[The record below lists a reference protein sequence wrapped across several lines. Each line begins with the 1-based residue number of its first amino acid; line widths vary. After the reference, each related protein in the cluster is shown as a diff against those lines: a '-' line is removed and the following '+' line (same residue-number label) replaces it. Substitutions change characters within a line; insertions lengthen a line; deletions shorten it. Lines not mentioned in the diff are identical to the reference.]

1 MIVLVLGFVTLLG
14 QVVLLR
20 EIGVAFHG
28 SELAYVLGFGFWLCG
43 TALGASHRDDRDPV
57 AALRLAGWAVLPALV
72 LARALRP
79 LLGTVT
85 GAEPGLLRLFVGLA
99 LILGPVGFLGGAAFR
114 RVANARLAAGSPL
127 ARTYAL
133 ECLGAAVG
141 GLAATLLPAVGA
153 PGLAGAW
160 VVALAASSLLR
171 PSSWRRVRAAV
182 PIAVALAGLIVSTP
196 FDARLTHWTHP
207 DLLATRD
214 TPYGRLTLDGRD
226 GQVAVFVDDALAYE
240 SQGTTAEEFAAIAAV
255 QRETPGAVLVL
266 GGWVEDLAGELVP
279 YHPSRVLD
287 VEVDG
292 ALPTLAAPYLDGRVA
307 PADLLLGDPRRLLP
321 LAERFDLLLSALPEP
336 STGRANRHYT
346 AEFFARC
353 AASLSDDGVLAI
365 RLRMAENLWTP
376 RQAHRAA
383 AVYAALATAFT
394 DVVVLPG
401 ADTVFLA
408 SNAPLERDAEVLA
421 ERFRRANPPTQLA
434 SAAWL
439 NWRYAND
446 RTARMEQLLRQA
458 NVPANRD
465 LRPTCYADAIMLD
478 LARVVPGVGWRP
490 LPNASRWLWPALA
503 ALMVPA
509 ILSRSRPALR
519 RAWFAGYAGLA
530 GMGLEIVIV
539 LHDQTG
545 RGVLYRDLGLLLTL
559 FMVGLAAG
567 ALAGQT
573 YARRPDGRWRWPV
586 LVAALSGWSC
596 ALAFVLE
603 RGASGLLFSG
613 AVLLVTGMLVALIF
627 AAAAAAVRQDAGPV
641 YAADVLGGGIGG
653 VVTSLLLVPFAGL
666 PVACLVIAALA
677 LPAAVAIWPG
687 RSGSRM

>member
-43 TALGASHRDDRDPV
+43 TALGAAHRDDRDPV

-85 GAEPGLLRLFVGLA
+85 GAEPGLLRLLVGLA
-99 LILGPVGFLGGAAFR
+99 LSLGPVGFLGGAAFR
-114 RVANARLAAGSPL
+114 RIANARLATGSTL
-127 ARTYAL
+127 AHTYAL

-160 VVALAASSLLR
+160 LVALAASSVLTAGR
-171 PSSWRRVRAAV
+171 RRVLAAV
-182 PIAVALAGLIVSTP
+182 PIAIALAGLAMSS
-196 FDARLTHWTHP
+196 RLDVLLTRWTHP

-240 SQGTTAEEFAAIAAV
+240 SQGTTAEEFAALAAV

-266 GGWVEDLAGELVP
+266 GGWVEDLAGELAP
-279 YHPSRVLD
+279 YRPSRILG

-292 ALPTLAAPYLDGRVA
+292 ALPALAAPYLRGRVA
-307 PADLLLGDPRRLLP
+307 TADLLFGDPRRLLP
-321 LAERFDLLLSALPEP
+321 LAERYDLLLSALPEP

-365 RLRMAENLWTP
+365 RLRTAENLWTP

-383 AVYAALATAFT
+383 AVHAALATAFT
-394 DVVVLPG
+394 DIIVLPG

-421 ERFRRANPPTQLA
+421 ARFRRANPPTQFA

-439 NWRYAND
+439 TWRYTND
-446 RTARMEQLLRQA
+446 RTAQAERLLRQA

-490 LPNASRWLWPALA
+490 LPDLSRWLWLVLA
-503 ALMVPA
+503 ALIVPA
-509 ILSRSRPALR
+509 VLSRPRPALS

-539 LHDQTG
+539 LHDQTV
-545 RGVLYRDLGLLLTL
+545 RGVLYQDLGLLLTL

-567 ALAGQT
+567 ALTGQT
-573 YARRPDGRWRWPV
+573 YAQRPNQRWRWPV

-596 ALAFVLE
+596 AMAFALE
-603 RGASGLLFSG
+603 RGASGLIFSG
-613 AVLLVTGMLVALIF
+613 ASLLVTGVLVALIF
-627 AAAAAAVRQDAGPV
+627 AAAAAAVRDDAGPV

-666 PVACLVIAALA
+666 PVACLVIAALG

-687 RSGSRM
+687 RSGSRI